1 MNSYIKMKLKPSRY
15 KVYIQTI
22 ISYVYI
28 RYRKMCPFV
37 YCMFLQTHCV
47 LCLLLMN
54 FVHVYTVVL
63 VIGVN
68 LSKYVIT
75 PVLLLNVDR

>member
-1 MNSYIKMKLKPSRY
+1 
-15 KVYIQTI
+15 
-22 ISYVYI
+22 
-28 RYRKMCPFV
+28 MCPFV

-54 FVHVYTVVL
+54 LVHVYTVVL